1 MRSHNITHHHQT
13 TTTTTGLKA
22 QGKYLART
30 LSFADTSFQI
40 QQVPLAGE
48 FKAKYDTL
56 AQVWYE
62 VLEIMHEAG
71 NDLQRGNARY
81 KGANQLAYQADVKD
95 HLKMFSGQY
104 WGG

>member
-1 MRSHNITHHHQT
+1 MYPNPTDRPTEPTDHPTNHQT
-13 TTTTTGLKA
+13 ITTTGLKA

-56 AQVWYE
+56 AQVW
-62 VLEIMHEAG
+62 VS
-71 NDLQRGNARY
+71 AR
-81 KGANQLAYQADVKD
+81 AS
-95 HLKMFSGQY
+95 SGC
-104 WGG
+104 G